1 MRRNVDAM
9 VGRLG
14 SRLLSTTS
22 IAFALAGSTACGSSQ
37 KASTTTVTIEG
48 IGEPNDSTTS
58 PTTADRTTTSTIA
71 ASTSGATTTSVA
83 ETPIGPLSLTGSG
96 IGFQTFGEPADQVV
110 AAIESELGTPIDDR
124 EEEAFSS
131 SYGVCPGNRIRV
143 VEWGGFV
150 VLFSD
155 GATPYSPGGSFTFF
169 DWQLRNLGAATPPLE
184 TPAGIGLGD
193 SAATVRAAYP
203 SARIEADEILGPVFR
218 VGAAPDELRGNLT
231 STNDDGTITG
241 LAAGSACGE

>member
-1 MRRNVDAM
+1 MERSFVA
-9 VGRLG
+9 
-14 SRLLSTTS
+14 RLLPATAVL
-22 IAFALAGSTACGSSQ
+22 IALVGLAACGSSQ
-37 KASTTTVTIEG
+37 KATTTTTTSDDDDG
-48 IGEPNDSTTS
+48 PNDSTTS
-58 PTTADRTTTSTIA
+58 PTTADRTTTSTVA
-71 ASTSGATTTSVA
+71 TSTSSGSTTSTV

-96 IGFQTFGEPADQVV
+96 VGFQSFGDPAHEVV
-110 AAIESELGTPIDDR
+110 AALEAELGAPIDDR

-131 SYGVCPGNRIRV
+131 SYGVCPGSRIRV

-169 DWQLRNLGAATPPLE
+169 DWQLRNLGAATPPLV

-193 SAATVRAAYP
+193 PVASVRVAYP
-203 SARIEADEILGPVFR
+203 SARVETDEIIGPVFR
-218 VGAAPDELRGNLT
+218 VGVAPDELRGNLT
-231 STNDDGTITG
+231 STNDDGKVTG

>member
-1 MRRNVDAM
+1 MERSYVARSLSATAVLLAL
-9 VGRLG
+9 VG
-14 SRLLSTTS
+14 
-22 IAFALAGSTACGSSQ
+22 LASCGSSQ
-37 KASTTTVTIEG
+37 KASTTTTTTVDD
-48 IGEPNDSTTS
+48 NDGPAASTTS
-58 PTTADRTTTSTIA
+58 TTTADRTTTSTV
-71 ASTSGATTTSVA
+71 ATTTSSVSTTSIA

-96 IGFQTFGEPADQVV
+96 VGFQSFGDPANEVV
-110 AAIESELGTPIDDR
+110 AALEAELGTPIDDR

-193 SAATVRAAYP
+193 SVASVRLAYP
-203 SARIEADEILGPVFR
+203 SARVETDEILGPVFR
-218 VGAAPDELRGNLT
+218 VGVAPDELRGNVT